1 MLASNRPTPNWQ
13 PLSMLPMLA
22 DMLSAQVEE
31 VNTQLE
37 TLKAAQARPHVL
49 DDYTIGRVLKVYSEQ
64 QDFLW
69 VYEAQVERWQKESLT
84 AKQRQQ
90 TEQMSKDLK
99 ELTPKLKA
107 LLEIAKD
114 LKDKTIESVLNKSDL
129 EVALDVL
136 SGKLQPPL

>member
-1 MLASNRPTPNWQ
+1 
-13 PLSMLPMLA
+13 MLA
-22 DMLSAQVEE
+22 DMLSTQVEE

-37 TLKAAQARPHVL
+37 TLKSAQACPHVL
-49 DDYTIGRVLKVYSEQ
+49 DDYTIGRVLKVYGEQ

-69 VYEAQVERWQKESLT
+69 VYEAQVERWQKESLN

-90 TEQMSKDLK
+90 TAQMAKDLK

-107 LLEIAKD
+107 LLEIAED
-114 LKDKTIESVLNKSDL
+114 LGDKTIESVLSKSDL

-136 SGKLQPPL
+136 SGKMKPPI